1 MNLEVSGVLWNY
13 LESSSAFVYL
23 CYNYNMQNNSKQL
36 ELLDGTTQTFENEFY
51 KYAKSLEFKKGASP
65 FFPDDLLEHF
75 YIVVDGRIKTY
86 QINFENSKEQTI
98 FIYKRG
104 DMFDVISLLDH
115 QAHDVVYE
123 VLEDCKVLQLPIE
136 RARYWLKN
144 DSAFNQKFFPY
155 LAAQMR
161 HTEELATEL
170 ALYDTKDRL
179 VNLLLNNLNP
189 NKHFKYHLLQHLS
202 NSEIAKLLGTVRH
215 MIERSLKQ
223 LKADNLIETSRR
235 NIKITNFKKLQEK
248 ASQML
253 LK

>member
-1 MNLEVSGVLWNY
+1 MLQFL
-13 LESSSAFVYL
+13 
-23 CYNYNMQNNSKQL
+23 MQKNSKQL
-36 ELLDGTTQTFENEFY
+36 ELLINTTQTFEDEFY
-51 KYAKSLEFKKGASP
+51 KYAKPLEFEKGSSP
-65 FFPDDLLEHF
+65 FFPDDFMKYF
-75 YIVVDGRIKTY
+75 YIVVDGRIKTS
-86 QINFENSKEQTI
+86 QINFENNKEQTI

-104 DMFDVISLLDH
+104 DMFDIITLLDDKP
-115 QAHDVVYE
+115 HDVLYE
-123 VLEDCKVLQLPIE
+123 VIENAKVLQLPIE
-136 RARYWLKN
+136 RVRYWLQN
-144 DSAFNQKFFPY
+144 DQTFNKKFFPY

-161 HTEELATEL
+161 HTEELATDL

-179 VNLLLNNLNP
+179 INLLVDNLNP
-189 NKHFKYHLLQHLS
+189 NKPFKYNLLHNLS

-215 MIERSLKQ
+215 VVERTLKQ